1 MKDGLVSD
9 LTKLTLAEARDGLK
23 AKTFSSRELTSAFIS
38 AIEAGNPAIN
48 AYVLATPDHALA
60 QAEASDQRLAK
71 GEAGALEGLPLGI
84 KDLFC
89 TEGIR
94 TTACSK
100 ILDDF
105 KPQYESHVTS
115 NLWQAGAVMLG
126 KLNND
131 EFAMGSSN
139 ETSAFGPVV
148 NPWRRTGSTDKL
160 VPGGS
165 SGGSS
170 AAVAADLCLAATATD
185 TGGSIRQP
193 AALTGTVGIKPTYG
207 RCSRWGVVAFA
218 SSLDQAGPIAK
229 TVRDCAV
236 MLGSMAGHDPRDSTS
251 VDTPVPDYEAALGKS
266 LKGLR
271 VGVPKEYRVDGMS
284 AQAETLWQR
293 GIDWLKDAGAEIKDI
308 SLPHTKYALP
318 AYYIVAPA
326 EASSNLAR
334 YDGVRY
340 GLRVPGE
347 DLIDTY
353 EKTRAAGFGREVKR
367 RVLIGTYVLSAGYY
381 DAYYLKAQKVRTLI
395 KQDFDKAWDDVD
407 VVLTPTTPSPAFAFG
422 EKTGDPLAMYLED
435 IFTVTV
441 NMAGLPGISV
451 PAGLSSEGTPMGL
464 QLIGKPF
471 DEVTLFQAAQA
482 VEDAAGRFSAP
493 QRWWAGPSS

>member
-1 MKDGLVSD
+1 MTD
-9 LTKLTLAEARDGLK
+9 LTKLTLAQARDGLK
-23 AKTFSSRELTSAFIS
+23 DKAFSAVELTQAFLT
-38 AIEAGNPAIN
+38 AIEAANSHLN
-48 AYVLATPDHALA
+48 AYVLPTPEHALA
-60 QAEASDQRLAK
+60 QAKDSDARIA
-71 GEAGALEGLPLGI
+71 AGQARALEGLPLGH

-89 TEGIR
+89 TNGIR
-94 TTACSK
+94 TTACSR
-100 ILDDF
+100 ILGDF
-105 KPQYESHVTS
+105 TPTYESTVGQ
-115 NLWQAGAVMLG
+115 NLWDAGAVMLG

-139 ETSAFGPVV
+139 ETSCFGPVV
-148 NPWRRTGSTDKL
+148 SPWRRMRNGSVDNAKL

-207 RCSRWGVVAFA
+207 RCSRWGIVAFA

-229 TVRDCAV
+229 TVRDAAI
-236 MLGSMAGHDPRDSTS
+236 MLGSMASHDLKDSTS
-251 VDTPVPDYEAALGKS
+251 VDAPVPNYEAALGNGV
-266 LKGLR
+266 KGLR
-271 VGVPKEYRVDGMS
+271 VGIPKEYRVDGMS
-284 AQAETLWQR
+284 PDAEALWSK
-293 GIDWLKDAGAEIKDI
+293 GIDWLKAAGASVHDI

-326 EASSNLAR
+326 ECSSNLAR

-340 GLRVPGE
+340 GLRVPGK

-353 EKTRAAGFGREVKR
+353 EATRATGFGKEVRR

-395 KQDFDKAWDDVD
+395 KRDFDQAWDTVD
-407 VVLTPTTPSPAFAFG
+407 VILTPTTPSPAFAQG
-422 EKTGDPLAMYLED
+422 EKSGDPLAMYLED

-471 DEVTLFQAAQA
+471 DEATLFRAGQ
-482 VEDAAGRFSAP
+482 VIEDAAGRFGVP
-493 QRWWAGPSS
+493 QAWWR